1 MEIKELY
8 SIFCKC
14 GTVTTD
20 SRTIRGGEL
29 FFALKGEN
37 FDGNEY
43 ASKALD
49 AGAAYAV
56 VNESAPI
63 ASHVS
68 EYIGAEGRSR
78 IIPVPDTLRT
88 LQDLARYHREHV
100 LGDEHLTVIGITG
113 TNGKTTTKELI
124 RTVLSA
130 KYNVIAT
137 EGNFNNDIGCLFPC

>member
-56 VNESAPI
+56 VN
-63 ASHVS
+63 
-68 EYIGAEGRSR
+68 
-78 IIPVPDTLRT
+78 
-88 LQDLARYHREHV
+88 
-100 LGDEHLTVIGITG
+100 
-113 TNGKTTTKELI
+113 
-124 RTVLSA
+124 
-130 KYNVIAT
+130 
-137 EGNFNNDIGCLFPC
+137 